1 MKDIEQGSKTA
12 AAGRTGLLSELNYI
26 FSRTEKWKLLGL
38 LFLIGL
44 GSVLEMLGVT
54 VFMPFIKVVMNP
66 ATIRESAPL
75 NMLYT
80 GLGISNARDFL
91 TFLAVG
97 IILIY
102 IFKNVFLAWEKNAI
116 YTFCYDLQKRISV
129 RLLRAYL
136 SEPYTFHLEKNQA
149 ELIRSLQNDTDLF
162 AKGVIHV
169 IELVAEIVVCM
180 ALGIYLFTVSH
191 SITVIVLAILLF
203 VVAIFLSISRK
214 LSRQMGQEVQTCGG
228 KLYQYISEALGGIKE
243 VKILGREGYFLNSYE
258 GVCGKYMRAMRIGR
272 LLANSPRYVV
282 EATCMTGLFIAII
295 FKMYFGQKEVQDFI
309 PQLAV
314 FAVAAFRLLPS
325 VGRINEH
332 LSDILYS
339 APSFDLIYHDL
350 RDVEDVPAMKGEA
363 GGAFE
368 LKNAVKVDR
377 VQYTYPGVQEPV
389 LGEATLVIPRGKTVA
404 LIGSSGAGKTT
415 LADILL
421 GLLTPE
427 RGRIEADDMD
437 IFKNLT
443 TWQRQIGYIPQN
455 IFLSDDTIKR
465 NIAFGIPDA
474 EIDDERVAAAAKKAQ
489 LGDFI
494 DTLPDGYDT
503 VVGER
508 GARISGGQRQRI
520 GIARALYN
528 DPEVMVLDE
537 ATSALDGETEA
548 AVMEAI
554 DSLHGAKTMIII
566 AHRLTTI
573 RNADIIYEVE
583 NGRIVER
590 SKDEVFGGKSR
601 DPKGGEQES

>member
-1 MKDIEQGSKTA
+1 MKQ
-12 AAGRTGLLSELNYI
+12 RTGLITELDYV
-26 FSRTEKWKLLGL
+26 FSQAEKWKLLGL

-54 VFMPFIKVVMNP
+54 VFMPFIKVVMDPSVISENS
-66 ATIRESAPL
+66 IL
-75 NMLYT
+75 NSLYN
-80 GLGISNARDFL
+80 GLGITDTRDFL

-97 IILIY
+97 IILLY
-102 IFKNVFLAWEKNAI
+102 IFKNIYLAWEKNVI
-116 YTFCYDLQKRISV
+116 YTFCYDQQKRISV
-129 RLLRAYL
+129 RLLKAYL
-136 SEPYTFHLEKNQA
+136 AEPYTFHLGKNQA
-149 ELIRSLQNDTDLF
+149 ELVRSLQNDTDLF

-169 IELVAEIVVCM
+169 IELVAEIVVCL
-180 ALGIYLFTVSH
+180 ALGVYLFTVSH
-191 SITVIVLAILLF
+191 SITVIVLVILFF
-203 VVAIFLSISRK
+203 VVLIFLKISRK
-214 LSRQMGQEVQTCGG
+214 LSRRMGQEVQQCGG
-228 KLYQYISEALGGIKE
+228 KIYQYISEALGGIKE
-243 VKILGREGYFLNSYE
+243 VKILGREKYFLDSYE
-258 GVCGKYMRAMRIGR
+258 GISGRYMRALRIGR

-295 FKMYFGQKEVQDFI
+295 FKMYFGQKEVLEFI

-332 LSDILYS
+332 ISDINYS

-350 RDVEDVPAMKGEA
+350 KDVEDVSELREGEE
-363 GGAFE
+363 GSLE
-368 LKNAVKVDR
+368 LKDAVRVNKVR
-377 VQYTYPGVQEPV
+377 YTYPGVQEPV
-389 LGEATLVIPRGKTVA
+389 LTEATLTIPRGKTIA

-427 RGRIEADDMD
+427 RGRIEADEID
-437 IFKNLT
+437 IFKNT
-443 TWQRQIGYIPQN
+443 ATWQRAIGYIPQN
-455 IFLSDDTIKR
+455 IFLSDDTIR
-465 NIAFGIPDA
+465 HNIAFGVRDD
-474 EIDDERVAAAAKKAQ
+474 EIDNARVEEAARKAQ

-508 GARISGGQRQRI
+508 GARLSGGQRQRI

-554 DSLHGAKTMIII
+554 DSLRGSKTMIII

-583 NGRIVER
+583 NGRVVER
-590 SKDEVFGGKSR
+590 TREEVFGGTSSNGA
-601 DPKGGEQES
+601 DGVSES